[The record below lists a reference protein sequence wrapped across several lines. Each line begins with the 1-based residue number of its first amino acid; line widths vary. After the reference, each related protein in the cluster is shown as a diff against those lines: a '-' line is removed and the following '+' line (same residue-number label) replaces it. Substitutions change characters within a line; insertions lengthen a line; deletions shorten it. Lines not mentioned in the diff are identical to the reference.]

1 MLCLSFN
8 GSLRPVWTDIA
19 VKMSH
24 RSTATALFLF
34 SSLPLGLSA
43 PQGVLPALQPP
54 LAPIAPLGPPP
65 FPPADVSVVSAVPA
79 VPVVPDVVPAVLA
92 VPTAPA
98 FSVVP
103 DVVPT
108 APAVSVVPDIV
119 PAVPDTT
126 IDGPVPAVP
135 GIAAVDTAINTLPL
149 APAPLTFPPE
159 PSALVDPIPPTD
171 STVLPAVDSIA
182 PPLPSIPAP
191 LGADDA
197 NLPLVTSTPDD
208 FGLPPDIDSFQSPP
222 FAPVDGPVAPVLPP
236 LDPIPLIQP
245 PLVDPTFPED
255 NNTLQVIDLPPPVNE
270 TTLPLPNNVS
280 LPDNTTS
287 IDNGNV
293 SEPVVVG
300 TPINLPPPIPHLF
313 LPPNLTL
320 APPVPLPSPISV
332 EFPEETSTVPVSSLA
347 AITEPLLAVIDALL
361 AALTGGPAPTSPDFP
376 LIQSP
381 INTSSVPEPLPVET
395 PLPVDTIP
403 VPAPLPVDTIPVPAP
418 LPVDTALPVD
428 TIPVPAP
435 FPVNTTLPL
444 DTIPVPAP
452 LPVDTALPVDT
463 IPVPAPL
470 PVDTI
475 PVPAP
480 LPVDTALPLNTI
492 VPVEVPTVP
501 VPAPVDTLPV
511 TPLPLASDTIPGVPE
526 PAVDVLPPVA
536 VGPIAP
542 TVLDA
547 TPVQKR
553 QISSLDLDSI
563 LAIIQPVLD
572 SINKLMAS
580 LSSASAATPAV
591 PTDVPTPDVGLPI
604 SPADVIS
611 DVAPQLPTIDTLTG
625 DLGDVL
631 NDVPSVAVPVIPAVP
646 TDVVPDLTSDF
657 DDLPDVPLD
666 PFGLP
671 IPSVPAVSSDV
682 IPNVADAI
690 EQAIPTSLFDPTV
703 PAIAPPIAD
712 VPLLGDVTAALPTE
726 LSVPLASDVPLAA
739 DAVSVVVDAFA
750 TDIPEVSLP
759 IAFPDLGLPT
769 DAAPTLPTDAI
780 FSLPTDIIAALPTDV
795 VAALPTDVAALPTDV
810 AAALPTDVAAALPTD
825 FATIASDVLAS
836 LPTPVVGLLPTEFPG
851 DVVDAIPTDV
861 VDSTFG
867 VATDVPEI
875 LNSTVPIIE
884 GAAAGQ
890 GPDVALPIPTTPDV
904 SGILPEVLPAD
915 VPLPSVPV
923 PDVTLPDVA
932 VPDVALPAVPAP
944 ELPLAGSELPIPP
957 VAPGLPPLPVD
968 PLAVGIP
975 PIAPLPVE
983 IPAAGIPPV
992 PVVPSPADVVPTVPV
1007 VAPSVPAVVPPAV
1020 PAVPALAPAVPALPL
1035 AAPIPAVLPP
1045 TAAIPAVPAVAP
1057 GLGAAP
1063 ILPGTPGPAFP
1074 LGPAKKRQDALA
1086 PVDASDPAKV
1096 LAELKSLVKTLNDL
1110 VSSLP
1115 IPSTAPLQARAPT
1128 TLDPQTV
1135 FEMLQPLLQVLT
1147 TIGNSVPVAQG
1158 SVDSLQEPVTSIL
1171 TGLQRRGVSVATALT
1186 PVSLPLTSSEA
1197 VSVLKPL
1204 VELIADLITSFT
1216 TTDDPVGLLNLVLPL
1231 LENVN
1236 SLVKTLSSPAPM
1248 GLPLGLARRHIAAQ
1262 IPVDPALVGDVVRPL
1277 YDVIDRLV
1285 GELPPLDADAA
1296 LKIIAPVLKSA
1307 NAMLAELPAGAVDDI
1322 SESFPLARRTLQEF
1336 AAQGSSVDESFLGF
1350 KGESK
1355 REKLIGLIR
1364 KSVTALTPADSASA
1378 SADADSASME
1388 TTLLND
1394 FEKLDASDKATLLK
1408 FWTLE
1413 TARMNLEQR
1422 SMRYARRS
1430 AQSAPWAL
1438 PSKGTNPGPPGEISA
1453 ILGKAGTLDP
1463 FGQLQY
1469 DHYNLP
1475 YADALPPG
1483 YQLPQST
1490 RRPEDQLI
1498 DSEVKAALGPAGT
1511 LDPLGMLNTNTDLP
1525 YADEIDP
1532 SLPSTPTVRPRP
1544 KFGADFDGL
1553 DQTLSAVEK
1562 AKSSKISAAYF
1573 DPATGELVKT
1583 YGSAPNP
1590 LADALRG
1597 E

>member
-135 GIAAVDTAINTLPL
+135 GIAAVDTAISTLPL

-159 PSALVDPIPPTD
+159 PSALVDPIPPTE

-208 FGLPPDIDSFQSPP
+208 FGLPPNIDSFQSPP

-245 PLVDPTFPED
+245 PLVDPTFPEG

-270 TTLPLPNNVS
+270 TTLPLPSNVS

-403 VPAPLPVDTIPVPAP
+403 VPAPLPVNTIPVPAP

-452 LPVDTALPVDT
+452 LPVDT

-492 VPVEVPTVP
+492 VPVEAPTVP

-511 TPLPLASDTIPGVPE
+511 APLPLASDTIPGVPE

-591 PTDVPTPDVGLPI
+591 STDVPTPDVGLPV

-671 IPSVPAVSSDV
+671 IPSVPVVPSDA
-682 IPNVADAI
+682 IPTVADAI
-690 EQAIPTSLFDPTV
+690 EQAIPTNLFDPTV

-712 VPLLGDVTAALPTE
+712 VPLLGDVTAALPTD

-780 FSLPTDIIAALPTDV
+780 FSLPTDIVAALSTDVTAALPTDIAAALSTDIAALPTDI
-795 VAALPTDVAALPTDV
+795 
-810 AAALPTDVAAALPTD
+810 AALPTD
-825 FATIASDVLAS
+825 FAAIASDVLAS
-836 LPTPVVGLLPTEFPG
+836 LPTPVVSLL
-851 DVVDAIPTDV
+851 PTDV
-861 VDSTFG
+861 VDSAFG

-890 GPDVALPIPTTPDV
+890 SPDVALPIPTTPDV

-923 PDVTLPDVA
+923 PDVPLPDVA

-944 ELPLAGSELPIPP
+944 ELPLAGPELPIPP

-975 PIAPLPVE
+975 PVPVVPDLPLPGVVA
-983 IPAAGIPPV
+983 PGPLPPV

-1063 ILPGTPGPAFP
+1063 ILPGTPSPAFP

-1110 VSSLP
+1110 VLSLP

-1158 SVDSLQEPVTSIL
+1158 SVDSLQEPVASIL
-1171 TGLQRRGVSVATALT
+1171 TGLQRRGVSVAPALT

-1364 KSVTALTPADSASA
+1364 KSVTALTPAESASA

-1483 YQLPQST
+1483 YQPPQPT

-1498 DSEVKAALGPAGT
+1498 DSTVKAALGPAGT

-1525 YADEIDP
+1525 YADAIDP
-1532 SLPSTPTVRPRP
+1532 SLPSTPAVRPRP

-1573 DPATGELVKT
+1573 DPATGKLVKT
-1583 YGSAPNP
+1583 HSSASNP
-1590 LADALRG
+1590 LADAFRG